1 MKNKKYLTIILSII
15 LTTTLLFIGCGKK
28 EKTVTAITSEQF
40 TTLYENTKTI
50 YTETPE
56 LFAEDAE
63 KPNLDLDSVTDS
75 EIPMS
80 EAMILKDAIQT
91 LVNDNFSHELSKVT
105 DDMLQNPEKGM
116 DEEFYK
122 AYVVAKQH
130 NLLPSGVTDSNW
142 DEAITKAEAIDLIL
156 KSYEA
161 IAKRDGYATNQQD
174 GLNEGS
180 VVGRGD
186 STSVDSE
193 TTNTADVEIDGEILE
208 DTGITEEEFEEFK
221 ATATGALK
229 NNIDRYEKIKANGS
243 YTDSDGTV
251 WDKVVGTPGDTS
263 WRKMTDEQ
271 AQQILATADPS
282 SDEYYAAESE
292 LEGAN
297 WSTIDAET
305 GTVYFDFYEYLKVA
319 QAEVQER
326 LNSAEQK
333 IIDNAIMDREQNPEE
348 WDEMMG
354 GDIKN

>member
-91 LVNDNFSHELSKVT
+91 LVNDNFSDELSKVT
-105 DDMLQNPEKGM
+105 DDMLQNPEKGL
-116 DEEFYK
+116 DEAFYK
-122 AYVVAKQH
+122 AYVVAKQN

-142 DEAITKAEAIDLIL
+142 DEAITKAEAIDLII
-156 KSYEA
+156 KAYEA

-186 STSVDSE
+186 QSE
-193 TTNTADVEIDGEILE
+193 VNSGNDAQ
-208 DTGITEEEFEEFK
+208 
-221 ATATGALK
+221 
-229 NNIDRYEKIKANGS
+229 
-243 YTDSDGTV
+243 GTV
-251 WDKVVGTPGDTS
+251 EDADLVEGTALTQEELDTLKSQATTDAQKEALDAYETITKEGTWTDAYGVTYTEAVGKPDGS
-263 WRKMTDEQ
+263 FKKMSAAEIEET
-271 AQQILATADPS
+271 LATANPK
-282 SDEYYAAESE
+282 SDDYM
-292 LEGAN
+292 
-297 WSTIDAET
+297 I
-305 GTVYFDFYEYLKVA
+305 A
-319 QAEVQER
+319 QAEKEGYFVYYDTVAKKVYYDPYKLSEDSKPVIQESIER
-326 LNSAEQK
+326 SQGEGELSAEEVK
-333 IIDNAIMDREQNPEE
+333 ELLGEE
-348 WDEMMG
+348 RYNELFG
-354 GDIKN
+354 GN